1 MNGALLSQHGKVK
14 CQAYLVKRSG
24 KNKLPPYFI
33 NKQMKKESHSKPG
46 NEVEK
51 FKMKDLK
58 VSAYKIPTDIPE
70 SDGTIEWDS
79 TTLVLVE
86 VNAGG
91 KSNYE
96 NDE

>member
-1 MNGALLSQHGKVK
+1 
-14 CQAYLVKRSG
+14 
-24 KNKLPPYFI
+24 
-33 NKQMKKESHSKPG
+33 MKKESHSKPG